1 MTELPAPGHD
11 QTGDAPTDG
20 GSTDDVS
27 IDDLPEQMQVRRAK
41 RAALLESGRTAYDVT
56 VPRTHTL
63 AQVRAEFGRL
73 EVDERSGVVVTVFG
87 RVIFIRTTGKLCF
100 ARLRDGDGAELQ
112 AMLSLAEVGAEALAE
127 FKDFVDIGDIVA
139 VTGEVISSR
148 RGELSVS
155 ATTWTMVSKA
165 LRPLPIEHKPLSEE
179 SRVRSRHLDLIVRPE
194 ARTMLRQRAMIT
206 ASVRRTLDAHGYIEV
221 ETPVIQTIHGG
232 AARPFVTQFNALD
245 ATTYLRTNLE
255 LALKRL
261 LVGGVHKV
269 YELGRVFRNE
279 GIDSTHSAEFT
290 EVEAYE
296 AFGNLATMA
305 DLIRAMVLEAADATN
320 GRTVP
325 DGHGGE
331 IDLDAPW
338 RWLPI
343 HRAVADA
350 VGADVTV
357 DTGVDALARLAA
369 AVAVEVP
376 ASATAGEIV
385 LELFEKLVEH
395 TLMQPTF
402 IHDYPVDVRPLAR
415 PNPTEPR
422 LAEAFDLIIGGVE
435 IGPAYSELADP
446 VVQRRNFE
454 EQARLAAAGD
464 AGAMPLDEDFLTALE
479 YGMPP
484 AGGMGMGIDRLVML
498 LTGARSLRE
507 TILFPAIR
515 PSSR

>member
-1 MTELPAPGHD
+1 MTEQPPTGDD
-11 QTGDAPTDG
+11 QT
-20 GSTDDVS
+20 
-27 IDDLPEQMQVRRAK
+27 DDLPEQMRVRLAK

-56 VPRTHTL
+56 VARTHTL
-63 AQVRAEFGRL
+63 ALVRSEFGTL

-100 ARLRDGDGAELQ
+100 ARLRDGDGTELQ
-112 AMLSLAEVGAEALAE
+112 AMLSLAEVGPQELAE
-127 FKDFVDIGDIVA
+127 FKDFVDLGDIVG

-155 ATTWTMVSKA
+155 ASSWTMLSKA

-194 ARTMLRQRAMIT
+194 ARTMLRQRAAIT

-221 ETPVIQTIHGG
+221 ETPVLQTIHGG
-232 AARPFVTQFNALD
+232 AAKPFVTHFNALD

-296 AFGNLATMA
+296 AFGNLSTMA
-305 DLIRAMVLEAADATN
+305 DLIKAMVLDAADATN

-325 DGHGGE
+325 DGQGGE
-331 IDLDAPW
+331 IDLDAAW

-343 HRAVADA
+343 HQAVAEA
-350 VGADVTV
+350 VDADVSV
-357 DTGVDALARLAA
+357 DTAVDVLERLAA
-369 AVAVEVP
+369 RLEIEVP
-376 ASATAGEIV
+376 ATATAGEIV
-385 LELFEKLVEH
+385 LELF
-395 TLMQPTF
+395 
-402 IHDYPVDVRPLAR
+402 
-415 PNPTEPR
+415 
-422 LAEAFDLIIGGVE
+422 
-435 IGPAYSELADP
+435 
-446 VVQRRNFE
+446 
-454 EQARLAAAGD
+454 
-464 AGAMPLDEDFLTALE
+464 
-479 YGMPP
+479 
-484 AGGMGMGIDRLVML
+484 
-498 LTGARSLRE
+498 
-507 TILFPAIR
+507 
-515 PSSR
+515 

>member
-1 MTELPAPGHD
+1 MTELPAPGDD
-11 QTGDAPTDG
+11 QT
-20 GSTDDVS
+20 DDTS
-27 IDDLPEQMQVRRAK
+27 ADDLPEQMQVRRAK
-41 RAALLESGRTAYDVT
+41 RAALLASGRTAYDVT

-63 AQVRAEFGRL
+63 AQVRAEFDGL
-73 EVDERSGVVVTVFG
+73 EIDERSGAVVTVFG

-112 AMLSLAEVGAEALAE
+112 AMLSLAEVGAEELAE
-127 FKDFVDIGDIVA
+127 FKDYVDLGDIVA

-155 ATTWTMVSKA
+155 ATSWTMLSKA
-165 LRPLPIEHKPLSEE
+165 LRPLPIEHKPQSDE
-179 SRVRSRHLDLIVRPE
+179 SRVRSRHLDLIVRPA
-194 ARTMLRQRAMIT
+194 ARTMLRQRAVIT
-206 ASVRRTLDAHGYIEV
+206 ASIRRTLDAHGYIEV
-221 ETPVIQTIHGG
+221 ETPVLQTIHGG
-232 AARPFVTQFNALD
+232 AAQPFVTHFNALD

-255 LALKRL
+255 LSLKRL

-296 AFGNLATMA
+296 AFGNLASMA
-305 DLIRAMVLEAADATN
+305 DLIKAMVLDAADATN

-325 DGHGGE
+325 DGRGGE
-331 IDLDAPW
+331 IDLDAKW
-338 RWLPI
+338 HWLPI
-343 HRAVADA
+343 HQAVADA
-350 VGADVTV
+350 VDADVTV
-357 DTGVDALARLAA
+357 DTGTEALARLAA
-369 AVAVEVP
+369 DAEVEVP
-376 ASATAGEIV
+376 ASASAGEIV
-385 LELFEKLVEH
+385 LELYEKLVEH
-395 TLMQPTF
+395 TLMRPTF
-402 IHDYPVDVRPLAR
+402 ICDYPVDVRPLAR
-415 PNPTEPR
+415 PNPAEPR

-435 IGPAYSELADP
+435 IAPAYSELADP

-454 EQARLAAAGD
+454 EQAGLAAAGD
-464 AGAMPLDEDFLTALE
+464 AEAMPLDEDFLTALE

-515 PSSR
+515 PMSR

>member
-1 MTELPAPGHD
+1 MTELPPPGDD
-11 QTGDAPTDG
+11 QI
-20 GSTDDVS
+20 DDVAT
-27 IDDLPEQMQVRRAK
+27 DELPEQMQVRRAK
-41 RAALLESGRTAYDVT
+41 RAALIESGRTAYDVT

-63 AQVRAEFGRL
+63 AQVRAEFDAL
-73 EVDERSGVVVTVFG
+73 EIDERAGAVVTVFG
-87 RVIFIRTTGKLCF
+87 RVINIRGTGKLCF

-112 AMLSLAEVGAEALAE
+112 AMLSLAEVGAQALAD
-127 FKDFVDIGDIVA
+127 FKAYVDLGDIVA

-155 ATTWTMVSKA
+155 ASNWTMLSKA
-165 LRPLPIEHKPLSEE
+165 LRPLPIGHKPLSEE

-194 ARTMLRQRAMIT
+194 ARTMLRQRAVIT
-206 ASVRRTLDAHGYIEV
+206 ASVRSTLDAHGYLEV
-221 ETPVIQTIHGG
+221 ETPVLQTIHGG
-232 AARPFVTQFNALD
+232 AAKPFVTHFNALD

-305 DLIRAMVLEAADATN
+305 DLIKAMVLDAADATN

-325 DGHGGE
+325 DGRGGD

-338 RWLPI
+338 QWLPL
-343 HRAVADA
+343 HRAVAEA

-357 DTGVDALARLAA
+357 DTSVDVLARLAA
-369 AVAVEVP
+369 GAEVEIP

-385 LELFEKLVEH
+385 LELYEKRVEH

-402 IHDYPVDVRPLAR
+402 ICDYPVDVRPLAR
-415 PNPTEPR
+415 PNPDEPR

-435 IGPAYSELADP
+435 IAPAYSELADP

-464 AGAMPLDEDFLTALE
+464 AEAMPLDEDFLTALE

-515 PSSR
+515 PTSR

>member
-1 MTELPAPGHD
+1 MTELPAS
-11 QTGDAPTDG
+11 GDDP
-20 GSTDDVS
+20 

-63 AQVRAEFGRL
+63 AQVRSEFGGL
-73 EVDERSGVVVTVFG
+73 EVDERSGRIVTVFG

-100 ARLRDGDGAELQ
+100 ARLRDGDGSELQ
-112 AMLSLAEVGAEALAE
+112 AMLSLAEVGAEALAD
-127 FKDFVDIGDIVA
+127 FKEYVDLGDIVA

-155 ATTWTMVSKA
+155 ATDWTMLSKA
-165 LRPLPIEHKPLSEE
+165 LRPLPIEHRPLSEE
-179 SRVRSRHLDLIVRPE
+179 SRVRSRHLDLIVRSE
-194 ARTMLRQRAMIT
+194 ARTMLRQRALIT

-232 AARPFVTQFNALD
+232 AAKPFVTHFNALD

-296 AFGNLATMA
+296 AFGNLSTMA
-305 DLIRAMVLEAADATN
+305 DLLQATIIDAADATS

-331 IDLDAPW
+331 IDLDATW

-343 HRAVADA
+343 HQAVAEA
-350 VGADVTV
+350 VGAEVNV
-357 DTGVDALARLAA
+357 DTEVDVLARLATA
-369 AVAVEVP
+369 SQVDVP
-376 ASATAGEIV
+376 AAATAGEIV

-402 IHDYPVDVRPLAR
+402 VHDYPVDVRPLAR
-415 PNPTEPR
+415 PNPAEPR

-435 IGPAYSELADP
+435 IAPAYSELADP

-454 EQARLAAAGD
+454 QQARLATAGD
-464 AGAMPLDEDFLTALE
+464 AEAMPLDEDFLTALE

-515 PSSR
+515 PTSR

>member
-1 MTELPAPGHD
+1 MTEPPEPGHD
-11 QTGDAPTDG
+11 QT
-20 GSTDDVS
+20 DDVP
-27 IDDLPEQMQVRRAK
+27 DDLPEQMQVRRGK
-41 RAALLESGRTAYDVT
+41 RAALLAVGRSAYDVT

-63 AQVRAEFGRL
+63 AQVRSEFAAL
-73 EVDERSGVVVTVFG
+73 EIDERSGVVVTVFG

-112 AMLSLAEVGAEALAE
+112 AMLSLAEVGTEALAQ
-127 FKDFVDIGDIVA
+127 FKDFVDLGDIIA

-155 ATTWTMVSKA
+155 AATWSMVSKA
-165 LRPLPIEHKPLSEE
+165 LRPLPIEHKPMSDET
-179 SRVRSRHLDLIVRPE
+179 RVRSRHLDLIVRPE
-194 ARTMLRQRAMIT
+194 ARTMLRRRAAIT
-206 ASVRRTLDAHGYIEV
+206 ASVRRTLDSHGYIEV
-221 ETPVIQTIHGG
+221 ETPVLQTIHGG
-232 AARPFVTQFNALD
+232 AAKPFVTHFHAID

-290 EVEAYE
+290 EIEAYE
-296 AFGNLATMA
+296 AFGNLQTMA
-305 DLIRAMVLEAADATN
+305 DLIRAMVLDAADVTN
-320 GRTVP
+320 GRIVP
-325 DGHGGE
+325 DDHGGE

-343 HRAVADA
+343 HQAVAEA

-357 DTGVDALARLAA
+357 DTEVAALRELAA
-369 AVAVEVP
+369 AAEVEVP
-376 ASATAGEIV
+376 AGASAGEIV

-402 IHDYPVDVRPLAR
+402 VHDYPVDVRPLAR
-415 PNPTEPR
+415 PNPREPR

-435 IGPAYSELADP
+435 IAPAYSELADP

-464 AGAMPLDEDFLTALE
+464 AEAMPLDEEFLAAIE

-515 PSSR
+515 PARPGS